1 MKEQNPDFTRE
12 ITKEETIS
20 GLETQYNQ
28 AMYDL
33 EHEFLPQLGHSEAK
47 RLLIAAQKYPAIE
60 SDFTQEPN
68 QALRQAYNACK
79 TVTDVK
85 VALGVEVVI
94 EKLAGDIQKVK
105 PINEGSENEP

>member
-1 MKEQNPDFTRE
+1 MSEENKLLNRE
-12 ITKEETIS
+12 VTKEETLS
-20 GLETQYNQ
+20 ALETQYNQ

-33 EHEFLPQLGHSEAK
+33 EHEFLPQLGHGEAK
-47 RLLIAAQKYPAIE
+47 RLLIAAQKYPAVE
-60 SDFTQEPN
+60 MDFTEEPN

-94 EKLAGDIQKVK
+94 EKLAGDITKLK
-105 PINEGSENEP
+105 PLEGEANE